1 MNQPEVDTIVH
12 RNLIGRDVHRPCGPT
27 GLENVI
33 NLMHVVKMLAKVLS
47 RSLKIN
53 NNFDE
58 RTSRLKKR
66 DSQVWMWNKG
76 SEQLVEK
83 VI

>member
-1 MNQPEVDTIVH
+1 MKDILKMNQPEVDTIVH

-66 DSQVWMWNKG
+66 DRQV
-76 SEQLVEK
+76 
-83 VI
+83 

>member
-66 DSQVWMWNKG
+66 DRQVWMWNKG